1 MMLLNI
7 FILLEFQQSADNN
20 LFHSFPVLGEKEL
33 LCRFTS
39 VKSCSLV
46 ILPVLI
52 LKYLLGSIFT
62 WPFNILNTYIWLT
75 LSLSE
80 VSMLKYVTIAL
91 HRGTIN
97 PFSLYVIF
105 LRIISIIWLPW
116 EAAILHCSET
126 FMLAIVTPKSL
137 SFTVLHSIVHPISY
151 FTQVFP
157 YHVCTN
163 FSKLNNICNSSDH
176 LSNLSM
182 SSCSCCLIPI
192 SRNFF

>member
-105 LRIISIIWLPW
+105 LRISIIWLPW

-137 SFTVLHSIVHPISY
+137 SFTEAQSIPFLYMLY
-151 FTQVFP
+151 FSESFQ
-157 YHVCTN
+157 
-163 FSKLNNICNSSDH
+163 
-176 LSNLSM
+176 
-182 SSCSCCLIPI
+182 
-192 SRNFF
+192 